1 MADRNLSLALRL
13 YADSA
18 NFVRGLASGQQG
30 VKRFT
35 AVAKQEFDALRNT
48 MRSVQG
54 QIATIGGGVTAVGL
68 AVQSAKMDKSLGQ
81 IGLTA
86 DLSAGQVGGLRGE
99 LFKMAKDTGRSAD
112 DLQQSFSN
120 AVASGLKFGEALPV
134 VNAVNKAMAVTGAG
148 ADKLTS
154 SVTVAATAFNFDLAK
169 PGQAVELLDKMT
181 LAGRKGNAELEN
193 LADIFARVGV
203 NAAAGGMGF
212 EQTLAFI
219 EGLSLL
225 ERAPERLATLADS
238 TLRLFTNYKYL
249 KEAAE
254 AVGVRFFDQQTGQRR
269 DPLEV
274 LQDLKKE
281 YDKLGNDE
289 SRRAPWFDKA
299 FGKSDADTIK
309 GLRTLFGGDML
320 TKVQGFTGEI
330 RDASGTLERDLPK
343 AISNAVD
350 QAGRLRAELRR
361 AADDFAQP
369 INDAFQNMVKW
380 GLDSKANGGL
390 GLTGEDLAL
399 GGAGLAAGT
408 LLAARYGGKA
418 IGGLLSKG
426 GGLGA
431 GVGVGKALESAAGV
445 TPVYVVNMPSA
456 GIGGIGVPGAP
467 GVPGVPPA
475 GAPAAAASRWAIAR
489 AAGLGAAPL
498 AAMYGASEWAGN
510 TQNDQARIDAIR
522 GNAEGPLNK
531 LLGFI
536 GLNFGD
542 RAAAR
547 QAANRAGLTEEPVP
561 IKGEIR
567 VRVDQTGAVTSVTGK
582 SDTKGVSM
590 AVDSGRTMVA
600 P

>member
-35 AVAKQEFDALRNT
+35 AVAKQEFDALRNA

-99 LFKMAKDTGRSAD
+99 LFKMAKETGRSAD

-219 EGLSLL
+219 EGLSLI
-225 ERAPERLATLADS
+225 ERQPERLATLADS
-238 TLRLFTNYKYL
+238 TLRLFTNLNYA
-249 KEAAE
+249 KEAAK
-254 AVGVRFFDQQTGQRR
+254 ATGVRFFDQQTGERR
-269 DPLEV
+269 NPLDV
-274 LQDLKKE
+274 LKDLKKE
-281 YDKLGNDE
+281 YDKLGTDKE
-289 SRRAPWFDKA
+289 RALFMQSA
-299 FGKSDADTIK
+299 FGKADLDTIK

-330 RDASGTLERDLPK
+330 RDAGGTLQRDLQK
-343 AISNAVD
+343 ALNNAVD
-350 QAGRLRAELRR
+350 QTGRLRAELRR

-582 SDTKGVSM
+582 SETKGVSL

>member
-18 NFVRGLASGQQG
+18 NFVRGLANGQQG

-35 AVAKQEFDALRNT
+35 AVAKQEFDALRNA

-219 EGLSLL
+219 EGLSLI
-225 ERAPERLATLADS
+225 ERQPERLATLADS
-238 TLRLFTNYKYL
+238 TLRLFTNLNYA
-249 KEAAE
+249 KEAAK
-254 AVGVRFFDQQTGQRR
+254 ATGVRFFDQKTGERR
-269 DPLEV
+269 NPMDV
-274 LQDLKKE
+274 LKDLKKE
-281 YDKLGNDE
+281 YDKLGTDKE
-289 SRRAPWFDKA
+289 RALFMQGA
-299 FGKSDADTIK
+299 FGKADLDTIK

-510 TQNDQARIDAIR
+510 TKNDQARIDAIR

-531 LLGFI
+531 LLGFL

-561 IKGEIR
+561 IKGE
-567 VRVDQTGAVTSVTGK
+567 VRIKVDQTGAVTSVRATSG
-582 SDTKGVSM
+582 TKGVSLP
-590 AVDSGRTMVA
+590 VDAGATMVG

>member
-1 MADRNLSLALRL
+1 M
-13 YADSA
+13 
-18 NFVRGLASGQQG
+18 
-30 VKRFT
+30 
-35 AVAKQEFDALRNT
+35 
-48 MRSVQG
+48 QG

-219 EGLSLL
+219 EGLSLI
-225 ERAPERLATLADS
+225 ERQPERLATLADS
-238 TLRLFTNYKYL
+238 TLRLFTNLNYA
-249 KEAAE
+249 KEAAK
-254 AVGVRFFDQQTGQRR
+254 ATGVRFFDQKTGERR
-269 DPLEV
+269 NPMDV
-274 LQDLKKE
+274 LKDLKKE
-281 YDKLGNDE
+281 YDKLGTDKE
-289 SRRAPWFDKA
+289 RALFMQGA
-299 FGKSDADTIK
+299 FGKADLDTIK

-330 RDASGTLERDLPK
+330 RDASGTLQRDLQK
-343 AISNAVD
+343 ALNNAVD
-350 QAGRLRAELRR
+350 QTGRLRAELRR

-369 INDAFQNMVKW
+369 INETLQNVIKW
-380 GLDSKANGGL
+380 GLASKADGGL
-390 GLTGEDLAL
+390 GLSGEEIVV

-408 LLAARYGGKA
+408 LMAARYGSKLIGKA
-418 IGGLLSKG
+418 

-456 GIGGIGVPGAP
+456 GIGGIGVPGVP
-467 GVPGVPPA
+467 GVPGGPAA

-489 AAGLGAAPL
+489 AAGLTAAAPL
-498 AAMYGASEWAGN
+498 AAMAGASMWAGY
-510 TQNDQARIDAIR
+510 TGADQERIDAIR

-531 LLGFI
+531 LLGFL

-561 IKGEIR
+561 IKGE
-567 VRVDQTGAVTSVTGK
+567 VRIKVDQTGAVTSVRATSG
-582 SDTKGVSM
+582 TKGVSLP
-590 AVDSGRTMVA
+590 VDAGATMVG

>member
-18 NFVRGLASGQQG
+18 NFVRGLANGQQG

-35 AVAKQEFDALRNT
+35 AAAKQEFDALRNA

-99 LFKMAKDTGRSAD
+99 LFKMAKETGRSAD

-120 AVASGLKFGEALPV
+120 AVASGLKLGEALPV

-219 EGLSLL
+219 EGLSLI
-225 ERAPERLATLADS
+225 ERQPERLATLADS
-238 TLRLFTNYKYL
+238 TLRLFTNLNYA
-249 KEAAE
+249 KEAAK
-254 AVGVRFFDQQTGQRR
+254 ATGVRFFDQQTGERR
-269 DPLEV
+269 NPLDV
-274 LQDLKKE
+274 LKDLKKE
-281 YDKLGNDE
+281 YDKLGTDKE
-289 SRRAPWFDKA
+289 RALFMQGA
-299 FGKSDADTIK
+299 FGKADLDTIK

-350 QAGRLRAELRR
+350 QTGRLRAELRR
-361 AADDFAQP
+361 AADEFAQP
-369 INDAFQNMVKW
+369 INETLQNVIKW
-380 GLDSKANGGL
+380 GLASKADGGL
-390 GLTGEDLAL
+390 GLSGEDIAV

-408 LLAARYGGKA
+408 FLTARYGGKA
-418 IGGLLSKG
+418 LAGLLNKG
-426 GGLGA
+426 GGLGV

-456 GIGGIGVPGAP
+456 GIGGIGVPDVPGSPPGGAP
-467 GVPGVPPA
+467 GKAGRA
-475 GAPAAAASRWAIAR
+475 GALLRAGGAAA
-489 AAGLGAAPL
+489 LPL
-498 AAMYGASEWAGN
+498 AVMYGVTEWAGN
-510 TQNDQARIDAIR
+510 TENDQARIDAIR

>member
-18 NFVRGLASGQQG
+18 NFVRGLAGGQQG

-68 AVQSAKMDKSLGQ
+68 AVQSAKVDKSLGL

-99 LFKMAKDTGRSAD
+99 LFKMAKETGRSAD

-219 EGLSLL
+219 EGLSLI
-225 ERAPERLATLADS
+225 ERQPERLATLADS
-238 TLRLFTNYKYL
+238 TLRLFTNLNYA
-249 KEAAE
+249 KEAAK
-254 AVGVRFFDQQTGQRR
+254 ATGVRFFDQQTGERR
-269 DPLEV
+269 NPMDV
-274 LQDLKKE
+274 LKDLKKE
-281 YDKLGNDE
+281 YDKLGTDKE
-289 SRRAPWFDKA
+289 RALFMQSA
-299 FGKSDADTIK
+299 FGKADLDTIK

-343 AISNAVD
+343 AIGNAVD

-582 SDTKGVSM
+582 SETKGVSL

>member
-1 MADRNLSLALRL
+1 MADLNLSLALRL

-18 NFVRGLASGQQG
+18 NFVRGLANGQQG

-35 AVAKQEFDALRNT
+35 AAAKQEFEALRNA

-99 LFKMAKDTGRSAD
+99 LFKMAKDTGRSVD

-134 VNAVNKAMAVTGAG
+134 VNAVNKAMAVTGDG

-154 SVTVAATAFNFDLAK
+154 SVTVAATALNFDLAK
-169 PGQAVELLDKMT
+169 PGQALELLDKMT

-219 EGLSLL
+219 EGLSLI
-225 ERAPERLATLADS
+225 ERQPERLATLADS
-238 TLRLFTNYKYL
+238 TLRLFTNLNYA
-249 KEAAE
+249 KEAAK
-254 AVGVRFFDQQTGQRR
+254 ATGVRFFDQQTGERR
-269 DPLEV
+269 NPLDV
-274 LQDLKKE
+274 LKDLKKE
-281 YDKLGNDE
+281 YDKLGTDKE
-289 SRRAPWFDKA
+289 RALFMQGA
-299 FGKSDADTIK
+299 FGKADLDTIK

-330 RDASGTLERDLPK
+330 RDAGGTLQRDLQK
-343 AISNAVD
+343 ALNNAVD
-350 QAGRLRAELRR
+350 QTGRLRAELRR

-582 SDTKGVSM
+582 SETKGVCL

>member
-18 NFVRGLASGQQG
+18 NFVRGLANGQQG

-35 AVAKQEFDALRNT
+35 AVAKAEFDALRNT

-68 AVQSAKMDKSLGQ
+68 AVQSAKMDKSLGL

-219 EGLSLL
+219 EGLSLI
-225 ERAPERLATLADS
+225 ERQPERLATLADS
-238 TLRLFTNYKYL
+238 TLRLFTNLNYA
-249 KEAAE
+249 KEAAK
-254 AVGVRFFDQQTGQRR
+254 ATGVRFFDQKTGERR
-269 DPLEV
+269 NPMDV
-274 LQDLKKE
+274 LKDLKKE
-281 YDKLGNDE
+281 YDKLGTDKE
-289 SRRAPWFDKA
+289 RALFMQSA
-299 FGKSDADTIK
+299 FGKADLDTIK

-330 RDASGTLERDLPK
+330 RDAGGTLQRDLQK
-343 AISNAVD
+343 ALNNAVD
-350 QAGRLRAELRR
+350 QTGRLRAELRR

-369 INDAFQNMVKW
+369 INETLQNVIKW
-380 GLDSKANGGL
+380 GLDSKADGGL
-390 GLTGEDLAL
+390 GLSGEEIVV

-408 LLAARYGGKA
+408 LMAARYGSELIGKA
-418 IGGLLSKG
+418 

-431 GVGVGKALESAAGV
+431 GVGVGKALESAAGI

-456 GIGGIGVPGAP
+456 GIDGIGVP
-467 GVPGVPPA
+467 GVPGVPGGPAA

-489 AAGLGAAPL
+489 AAGLTAAAPL
-498 AAMYGASEWAGN
+498 AAMAGASMWAGY
-510 TQNDQARIDAIR
+510 TGADQERIDAIR

-531 LLGFI
+531 LLGFL

-582 SDTKGVSM
+582 SDTKGVSL